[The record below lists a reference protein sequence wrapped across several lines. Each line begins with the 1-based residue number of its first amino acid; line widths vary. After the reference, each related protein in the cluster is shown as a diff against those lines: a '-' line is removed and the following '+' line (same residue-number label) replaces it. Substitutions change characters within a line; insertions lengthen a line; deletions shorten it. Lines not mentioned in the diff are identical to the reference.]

1 MFNVQENVVV
11 IHAEE
16 TLSHTVISNKSQR
29 EKSLRSKIKRL
40 DITSQSTVD
49 SCHQRVSK
57 KEVRVQNY

>member
-16 TLSHTVISNKSQR
+16 TLSHAVISNKSQR

-49 SCHQRVSK
+49 SYHQRVSK